1 MKKTICILMA
11 CMMVFGTA
19 CGKEDTSMEVS
30 EDVTVEESEESQ
42 KVMIVDADAAETEE
56 NASETPEVT
65 PEETDVEEV
74 LAELMEEVAE
84 EPVVEESIVEEPII
98 EEPIIE
104 EPVQEE
110 VTTERQI
117 DVDLTTL
124 SAIMVYAEVFN
135 IVSNPEAYE
144 GKTIRMNGP
153 CFTYENPDTGE
164 VFYAVIIQDATACCT
179 QGLEFILADGYT
191 YPAPDD
197 MITIVGEVEVF
208 EDFGFTF
215 CRIKNAIL
223 Q

>member
-19 CGKEDTSMEVS
+19 CGKEDTSVEVS
-30 EDVTVEESEESQ
+30 VDATTEEVEESK
-42 KVMIVDADAAETEE
+42 KVMIVDADAVEIEE
-56 NASETPEVT
+56 STSETPEIT
-65 PEETDVEEV
+65 PEETIVEEV
-74 LAELMEEVAE
+74 LEELMEEVVE
-84 EPVVEESIVEEPII
+84 EPVVEEVEEPIM
-98 EEPIIE
+98 E

-110 VTTERQI
+110 MTTERQI

-191 YPAPDD
+191 YPAPDE
-197 MITIVGEVEVF
+197 MITVVGEVEVF